1 MVSYLTISS
10 TLALFS
16 FCLQSFPASG
26 AFPMSWLFASGGQSI
41 GASASIPPM
50 NIEGLFPLGL
60 TGVISPL
67 AVQRAFKSLLQH
79 HNLKA
84 STLQHSV
91 FFIARLSHTYTTTGE
106 TIALT
111 FVSKVISPLF
121 IMLSRFVIAF
131 LPISKHLLISWLQSP
146 STVILETE
154 KRKSGTASTFSLS
167 VCHEMMGSDV
177 MILVFQMLS
186 FKPTFSLSSFTL
198 IKGLFSSSSF
208 FTIRV
213 VSFAYLKLLIFLP
226 AILIPA
232 CASSSSAFHMMYS
245 AQKLNKQDDKMS
257 CSFPHLDQSPVPC
270 PVLTV
275 AS

>member
-26 AFPMSWLFASGGQSI
+26 AFPMNWLFASGGQSI
-41 GASASIPPM
+41 GASASILPT
-50 NIEGLFPLGL
+50 NIQGLFPLGL

-84 STLQHSV
+84 STLQHSA
-91 FFIARLSHTYTTTGE
+91 FFIAQLSHTYTTTGE

-111 FVSKVISPLF
+111 FVSKVISLLF
-121 IMLSRFVIAF
+121 IMLSRFVITF
-131 LPISKHLLISWLQSP
+131 LPISKRLLISWLQSS

-154 KRKSGTASTFSLS
+154 KRKSGTAPTFSLS
-167 VCHEMMGSDV
+167 VCHELMGSDV

-198 IKGLFSSSSF
+198 IKRL
-208 FTIRV
+208 
-213 VSFAYLKLLIFLP
+213 
-226 AILIPA
+226 
-232 CASSSSAFHMMYS
+232 
-245 AQKLNKQDDKMS
+245 
-257 CSFPHLDQSPVPC
+257 
-270 PVLTV
+270 
-275 AS
+275 